1 MPADFAVGQTALVII
16 AIAVS
21 IQSLLLIIGAW
32 LVVRAWN
39 DMTVKLERQLE
50 LLLARADQ
58 VTDAT
63 QQLAGTIERC
73 VNRTSTLLHH
83 GERLASVVAAGV
95 ATPKALLIAGAA
107 SKLITSWRGRRRP
120 PVSSPASHPSL
131 PSRQLSVPSEISKMA
146 CRAPA
151 QERHASGLVHPR
163 VSHSG
168 APSGPRESDHE
179 PSLKRADQRH
189 HQSHERQEMNETVD
203 SHGRG
208 KSEAPDEKECDKE
221 GPQHDALRR
230 MHDRLGRA

>member
-120 PVSSPASHPSL
+120 PVS
-131 PSRQLSVPSEISKMA
+131 
-146 CRAPA
+146 
-151 QERHASGLVHPR
+151 
-163 VSHSG
+163 
-168 APSGPRESDHE
+168 
-179 PSLKRADQRH
+179 
-189 HQSHERQEMNETVD
+189 
-203 SHGRG
+203 
-208 KSEAPDEKECDKE
+208 
-221 GPQHDALRR
+221 
-230 MHDRLGRA
+230 